1 MFKRCF
7 CLYWESYM
15 LHSVQCPYLSW
26 NYTQACSSQH
36 QNVIRIC
43 FRLWFFSICQAQP
56 KYQQIPRWHCY
67 LHVLRGKTPFRTTL
81 QFSWIMVWNIHSTS
95 IIGSYFSNSDL
106 NILVKQRFLKCEF
119 APCFHHKYLGWFF
132 FQCNINCQMVKLVIK
147 RSSGWETN

>member
-7 CLYWESYM
+7 CLYWESFM
-15 LHSVQCPYLSW
+15 VHSVQCPYLSW
-26 NYTQACSSQH
+26 TIHKPARLNIRMLFEFASDSDSSVYVKFN
-36 QNVIRIC
+36 QNVN
-43 FRLWFFSICQAQP
+43 
-56 KYQQIPRWHCY
+56 KYRDDIAVY
-67 LHVLRGKTPFRTTL
+67 LQRGKTPFRTTL
-81 QFSWIMVWNIHSTS
+81 QFSWMMVWNIHSTS

-106 NILVKQRFLKCEF
+106 NILVKQRFLKCEY